1 MNRGGEGMAY
11 FTAEYSARQDCFHVD
26 TLSRVLSMNRKNA
39 LEKRSVDYQII
50 AITESDD
57 EALKAC
63 RDFREKQSQLIRSK
77 RYDEPGVDEN
87 REEVM

>member
-1 MNRGGEGMAY
+1 MEY
-11 FTAEYSARQDCFHVD
+11 FTAEYSAEQDCFHVD

-63 RDFREKQSQLIRSK
+63 RDFREKQSQLIRRK
-77 RYDEPGVDEN
+77 VYEDPEIERDPVEDVL
-87 REEVM
+87 

>member
-1 MNRGGEGMAY
+1 MAY
-11 FTAEYSARQDCFHVD
+11 FTAEYSAEQDCFHVD

-63 RDFREKQSQLIRSK
+63 RDFRDKQNQLLRLRGMRIRSM
-77 RYDEPGVDEN
+77 RDTQRRCCDG
-87 REEVM
+87 